1 MIEVAHEEY
10 SKDPDGFEKLLIDAE
25 KPLKE
30 FANATECPECGQSR
44 WKNVKDRNEER
55 KQIPSKVIC
64 ERIEDGKLRHPA
76 DSPAWKLV
84 DFKWPDFG
92 SEPRNLRL
100 ALSADGVN
108 PHGPKQPGDDI
119 GTYLAPLI
127 EDLQLLWENGVECY
141 DAYREEVFNLRSVL
155 LWTINDFPAYGTL
168 LDIPGKSKDGLNARR
183 DLVDLKLRPE
193 LAPIS
198 SEKKIFIPPAC
209 YTLTKEE
216 KRCVLKTLSRIK
228 LFPIAIRS
236 VLPKHVR
243 YAITRLC
250 IFFNSVCNKVLDAQ
264 QLDKLEEDIVVS
276 TELEVGNNGVSD
288 NLRWIAHGPHP
299 FVITY
304 SGYAINGCR
313 YHTKS
318 SEKDRSVQN
327 SGVSLV
333 AKTMQVSSS
342 KDKNSVI
349 GDMSFYGVIQEIWE
363 LNYNTFNVPVFKCDW
378 VQNSGGVRIDELGYT
393 LVYLN
398 RVGHKS
404 YSFILASQAKQV
416 FYVEDPSEVRWLV
429 VLTPPQ
435 RDFEDRYND
444 DELGDTIL
452 RCEGIPNDMPDVYLN
467 NDLDENVSTSLGD
480 KKVVRY
486 NEDGAPIGENGAKLK
501 SFIGSATHY
510 HVPITYMSWKSVPA
524 ELKDKIFTTVEAAF
538 VIDPR
543 SRKNV
548 LQTAGISFRQ
558 FKNWLTT
565 KYIITHKDEPQLLQ
579 VPPEKYSFIEQNHW
593 EEFVR
598 SRLSETFQEKRKLQ
612 QDRRSKNKYN
622 HRISRKRYANLKEE
636 MKDGSNEVYVDRA
649 KLWKKARVNK
659 QGQYDND
666 DIQQVVHKI
675 DEISMNTDSSSVNRH
690 CSNDVLTQALGTKEH
705 NGRVRGVGGYV
716 TPKTYFHSVKK
727 TSKDEANILVENEEL
742 RRRVSELEAQ
752 IRSNLST
759 PLSAHGSC
767 SRPIVLEGIEEK
779 GKRIEVES
787 LDKPKHKE
795 KKGKE
800 VMKMN
805 EPELDILKERDL
817 LKIPTEVVCESIST
831 LPLALKSILRYA
843 EKVMEKD
850 SSITFSLPADLFGVS
865 RKTSVLREDI
875 VDLCNMNEVKTFT
888 LVAYMM
894 YLYSSVSGSKENMQY
909 VFVDSSLISSG
920 NTQESRIRN
929 LCSRLMVSKPDQ
941 VVLAPFNPG
950 GHWALLAINAYEDT
964 VFYLDSLRRH
974 QKQLQDM

>member
-1 MIEVAHEEY
+1 MDDVNEEVGVGE
-10 SKDPDGFEKLLIDAE
+10 L
-25 KPLKE
+25 
-30 FANATECPECGQSR
+30 NAT
-44 WKNVKDRNEER
+44 VEETPKELKR
-55 KQIPSKVIC
+55 RRGPTIMFDVT
-64 ERIEDGKLRHPA
+64 RIR
-76 DSPAWKLV
+76 
-84 DFKWPDFG
+84 
-92 SEPRNLRL
+92 
-100 ALSADGVN
+100 
-108 PHGPKQPGDDI
+108 
-119 GTYLAPLI
+119 
-127 EDLQLLWENGVECY
+127 
-141 DAYREEVFNLRSVL
+141 
-155 LWTINDFPAYGTL
+155 
-168 LDIPGKSKDGLNARR
+168 
-183 DLVDLKLRPE
+183 
-193 LAPIS
+193 
-198 SEKKIFIPPAC
+198 
-209 YTLTKEE
+209 
-216 KRCVLKTLSRIK
+216 
-228 LFPIAIRS
+228 
-236 VLPKHVR
+236 
-243 YAITRLC
+243 
-250 IFFNSVCNKVLDAQ
+250 
-264 QLDKLEEDIVVS
+264 
-276 TELEVGNNGVSD
+276 
-288 NLRWIAHGPHP
+288 
-299 FVITY
+299 
-304 SGYAINGCR
+304 
-313 YHTKS
+313 
-318 SEKDRSVQN
+318 
-327 SGVSLV
+327 
-333 AKTMQVSSS
+333 
-342 KDKNSVI
+342 
-349 GDMSFYGVIQEIWE
+349 
-363 LNYNTFNVPVFKCDW
+363 
-378 VQNSGGVRIDELGYT
+378 
-393 LVYLN
+393 
-398 RVGHKS
+398 
-404 YSFILASQAKQV
+404 
-416 FYVEDPSEVRWLV
+416 
-429 VLTPPQ
+429 
-435 RDFEDRYND
+435 
-444 DELGDTIL
+444 
-452 RCEGIPNDMPDVYLN
+452 
-467 NDLDENVSTSLGD
+467 SLGD

-565 KYIITHKDEPQLLQ
+565 KYIIPHKDEPQLLQ

-622 HRISRKRYANLKEE
+622 HRISRKGYANLKEE

-659 QGQYDND
+659 QSF
-666 DIQQVVHKI
+666 H

-716 TPKTYFHSVKK
+716 TPTTYFHSVKK

-805 EPELDILKERDL
+805 EPELDVLKKRDL
-817 LKIPTEVVCESIST
+817 IKMATEVVCESTST

-909 VFVDSSLISSG
+909 VFVDPSLISSG

-964 VFYLDSLRRH
+964 VFYLDSLRTTSKATTRYVTDIAIAIFH
-974 QKQLQDM
+974 SQKNINKSRKQTLWRTVKCPLQVGSTTCGYYVMKYMREIVNRGSIVISDSIDTRKSYSQAELDEVRVELVEFLGSYM

>member
-10 SKDPDGFEKLLIDAE
+10 SKDPNGFEKFLIDAE

-30 FANATECPECGQSR
+30 FANATECPECGQLR
-44 WKNVKDRNEER
+44 WKNV
-55 KQIPSKVIC
+55 KQIPSKVIWYFPPIPRFKRLFRSIEYAENLTWHAS
-64 ERIEDGKLRHPA
+64 ERIEDG
-76 DSPAWKLV
+76 
-84 DFKWPDFG
+84 
-92 SEPRNLRL
+92 
-100 ALSADGVN
+100 
-108 PHGPKQPGDDI
+108 
-119 GTYLAPLI
+119 
-127 EDLQLLWENGVECY
+127 
-141 DAYREEVFNLRSVL
+141 
-155 LWTINDFPAYGTL
+155 TL
-168 LDIPGKSKDGLNARR
+168 LDISGKSKDGLNARR
-183 DLVDLKLRPE
+183 DLVDLKLQPE

-209 YTLTKEE
+209 YTLTKEG

-228 LFPIAIRS
+228 VPEGYSSNIRNLVSMTDLKLNSLKSHDCHVLTQQLFPIAIIS

-243 YAITRLC
+243 YVITRLC
-250 IFFNSVCNKVLDAQ
+250 IFFNSVCNKVLDAK

-276 TELEVGNNGVSD
+276 TELEVGNSGVSD
-288 NLRWIAHGPHP
+288 NLWWIAHDPHP

-318 SEKDRSVQN
+318 SEKDRRVQN

-342 KDKNSVI
+342 KDKNPVI
-349 GDMSFYGVIQEIWE
+349 GDMSFYGVIQEIWK

-393 LVYLN
+393 LVDLN

-404 YSFILASQAKQV
+404 DSFILASQAKQV
-416 FYVEDPSEVRWLV
+416 FYVEDPSDVRWSV

-467 NDLDENVSTSLGD
+467 NDLDENVSTNPKRVEATTGPTIMFDVTRISSLGD

-486 NEDGAPIGENGAKLK
+486 NEDGAPIGENEAKLK

-543 SRKNV
+543 SRKNDF
-548 LQTAGISFRQ
+548 QSAGISFRQ

-565 KYIITHKDEPQLLQ
+565 KYIMSHKDEPQLLQ
-579 VPPEKYSFIEQNHW
+579 VPPEKYFFIEQNHW

-598 SRLSETFQEKRKLQ
+598 SRLFETFQKK
-612 QDRRSKNKYN
+612 
-622 HRISRKRYANLKEE
+622 
-636 MKDGSNEVYVDRA
+636 GSNEVYVDRA
-649 KLWKKARVNK
+649 KMWKKARVNK

-666 DIQQVVHKI
+666 DIQQVVHNI
-675 DEISMNTDSSSVNRH
+675 DEISMNIDSSSVNRH
-690 CSNDVLTQALGTKEH
+690 CSNDVLTQAL
-705 NGRVRGVGGYV
+705 N
-716 TPKTYFHSVKK
+716 
-727 TSKDEANILVENEEL
+727 EANILVENEEL
-742 RRRVSELEAQ
+742 RMRVSELEAQ

-759 PLSAHGSC
+759 SLSAHEIC
-767 SRPIVLEGIEEK
+767 SRPIMLEGIEEK

-787 LDKPKHKE
+787 LDKPKQKE
-795 KKGKE
+795 KKGKK

-817 LKIPTEVVCESIST
+817 IKMPTEKEVVCESTST

-850 SSITFSLPADLFGVS
+850 SSITFSLSADLFGIS

-875 VDLCNMNEVKTFT
+875 VDL
-888 LVAYMM
+888 
-894 YLYSSVSGSKENMQY
+894 
-909 VFVDSSLISSG
+909 
-920 NTQESRIRN
+920 
-929 LCSRLMVSKPDQ
+929 
-941 VVLAPFNPG
+941 
-950 GHWALLAINAYEDT
+950 
-964 VFYLDSLRRH
+964 
-974 QKQLQDM
+974 

>member
-1 MIEVAHEEY
+1 MDDLNEEVGVGE
-10 SKDPDGFEKLLIDAE
+10 L
-25 KPLKE
+25 
-30 FANATECPECGQSR
+30 NAT
-44 WKNVKDRNEER
+44 VEETPKELKR
-55 KQIPSKVIC
+55 RRGPTIMFDVT
-64 ERIEDGKLRHPA
+64 RIR
-76 DSPAWKLV
+76 
-84 DFKWPDFG
+84 
-92 SEPRNLRL
+92 
-100 ALSADGVN
+100 
-108 PHGPKQPGDDI
+108 
-119 GTYLAPLI
+119 
-127 EDLQLLWENGVECY
+127 
-141 DAYREEVFNLRSVL
+141 
-155 LWTINDFPAYGTL
+155 
-168 LDIPGKSKDGLNARR
+168 
-183 DLVDLKLRPE
+183 
-193 LAPIS
+193 
-198 SEKKIFIPPAC
+198 
-209 YTLTKEE
+209 
-216 KRCVLKTLSRIK
+216 
-228 LFPIAIRS
+228 
-236 VLPKHVR
+236 
-243 YAITRLC
+243 
-250 IFFNSVCNKVLDAQ
+250 
-264 QLDKLEEDIVVS
+264 
-276 TELEVGNNGVSD
+276 
-288 NLRWIAHGPHP
+288 
-299 FVITY
+299 
-304 SGYAINGCR
+304 
-313 YHTKS
+313 
-318 SEKDRSVQN
+318 
-327 SGVSLV
+327 
-333 AKTMQVSSS
+333 
-342 KDKNSVI
+342 
-349 GDMSFYGVIQEIWE
+349 
-363 LNYNTFNVPVFKCDW
+363 
-378 VQNSGGVRIDELGYT
+378 
-393 LVYLN
+393 
-398 RVGHKS
+398 
-404 YSFILASQAKQV
+404 
-416 FYVEDPSEVRWLV
+416 
-429 VLTPPQ
+429 
-435 RDFEDRYND
+435 
-444 DELGDTIL
+444 
-452 RCEGIPNDMPDVYLN
+452 
-467 NDLDENVSTSLGD
+467 SLGD

-565 KYIITHKDEPQLLQ
+565 KYIIPHKDEPQLLQ

-622 HRISRKRYANLKEE
+622 HRISRKGYANLKEE
-636 MKDGSNEVYVDRA
+636 M
-649 KLWKKARVNK
+649 
-659 QGQYDND
+659 
-666 DIQQVVHKI
+666 

-690 CSNDVLTQALGTKEH
+690 CLNDVLTQALGTKEH

-716 TPKTYFHSVKK
+716 TPTTYFHSVKK

-805 EPELDILKERDL
+805 EPELDVLKERDL
-817 LKIPTEVVCESIST
+817 IKMPTEVVCESTST

-909 VFVDSSLISSG
+909 VFVDPSLISSG

-964 VFYLDSLRRH
+964 VFYLDSLRTTSKATTRYVTDTAIAIFH
-974 QKQLQDM
+974 SQKNINKSRKQTLWRTCPLQVGSTTCGYYVMKYMREIVNRGSIVISDSIDTRKSYSQAELDEVRVELVEFLGSYM